1 MPPIALLWVP
11 VILRLVLGIE
21 FIVHGYPKL
30 FKDFKG
36 TAGFLAGMGFKP
48 GVFWAAVLG
57 ITEFFGG
64 IVLLLGAFTRIAAGL
79 LIISMAVATL
89 FKIFKWNVPFTKGN
103 DAGWE
108 WDFIIL
114 GALIALF
121 LLGAGTWSVDQAM
134 GWMWG

>member
-1 MPPIALLWVP
+1 MPPIALLWIP
-11 VILRLVLGIE
+11 VILRFVLGIE

-30 FKDFKG
+30 KNFKG
-36 TAGFLAGMGFKP
+36 TAGFLASLGFKP
-48 GVFWAAVLG
+48 GSFWAAALG

-64 IVLLLGAFTRIAAGL
+64 IALLAGIFTRIAAGL
-79 LIISMAVATL
+79 LIISMVVATL
-89 FKIFKWNVPFTKGN
+89 LKIFKWKVPFAKGN

-121 LLGAGTWSVDQAM
+121 LLGAGTLSVDQAM
-134 GWMWG
+134 GWMLG